1 MRRRERRTP
10 DKAPSLLR
18 FQIIQYACLTF
29 IFYAFL
35 FAILINVKSLIEL
48 AI

>member
-1 MRRRERRTP
+1 MRRRERRTS

-18 FQIIQYACLTF
+18 LQLIQYTLLSF

-35 FAILINVKSLIEL
+35 FAILINVKTLIEL